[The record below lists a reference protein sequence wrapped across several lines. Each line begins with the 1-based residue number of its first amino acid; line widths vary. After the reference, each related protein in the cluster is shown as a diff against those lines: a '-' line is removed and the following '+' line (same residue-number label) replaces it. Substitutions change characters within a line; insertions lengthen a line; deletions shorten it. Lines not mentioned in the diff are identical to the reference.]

1 VKIHQTEMLYLAR
14 VTPHRVSGS
23 KLPPTFLTLAG
34 HPVRWRLLNELARSD
49 RHVSEL
55 CKLLD
60 QPQSLVSY
68 HLLQLR
74 KGSLVSTRRS
84 SADGRAAYYS
94 VDLAHCRKLLVEVGD
109 LLHPRLV
116 LSPTLSVAGAD
127 DASVMPKRVLFVCRG
142 NSARSQMAE
151 AFLARETAN
160 AVAWSAG
167 SHPKPLHPNAVN
179 AMREHG
185 IDISGGRSKHLD
197 EFAGQ
202 QFDYVVSVCDLVR
215 EICPEFRGAQC
226 MHWSIP
232 DPSREAGD
240 ANESYPAYQR
250 VASELA
256 GRVQFL
262 GELIDH
268 SSVRRTSHASL

>member
-1 VKIHQTEMLYLAR
+1 MMYPSR
-14 VTPHRVSGS
+14 VRPSQVSGS
-23 KLPPTFLTLAG
+23 KLPPTFLSLAG
-34 HPVRWRLLNELARSD
+34 HPVRWRLLNELVRSD
-49 RHVSEL
+49 RHVGEL

-116 LSPTLSVAGAD
+116 LSPTSAVAGDEEPSSTPA
-127 DASVMPKRVLFVCRG
+127 RVLFLCTG

-160 AVAWSAG
+160 AIARSAG
-167 SHPKPLHPNAVN
+167 SHPKPLHHNAVK

-185 IDISGGRSKHLD
+185 IDIAGRRSKHLQ

-202 QFDYVVSVCDLVR
+202 QFDYVISVCDLVR
-215 EICPEFRGAQC
+215 EICPEFPGAQAL
-226 MHWSIP
+226 HWSIP
-232 DPSREAGD
+232 DPSHEAGN
-240 ANESYPAYQR
+240 AIESYPAYQR
-250 VASELA
+250 VARELA

-268 SSVRRTSHASL
+268 SSARRTSHASL